1 MARHENGRMKKSEH
15 DQVDGFLRGRRN
27 QNNRT
32 GEMDD
37 MYATDDFEM
46 NEGDDSSEEE
56 NQRRHEEMMSLDD
69 LPDDPELGTRLYD
82 EIAGISV
89 GGKHHSLKS
98 KLLILRNQTLSFLI
112 KN

>member
-1 MARHENGRMKKSEH
+1 MKKSEH
-15 DQVDGFLRGRRN
+15 DQVDGFLRGRRK

-89 GGKHHSLKS
+89 GGEHHSLKS